1 MGIKGLLKALNP
13 LLVPAEGSGGV
24 ITAGG
29 ASSNGHGHHTNHGH
43 GQPQPKGQ
51 GTNGKYHITAFESTT
66 VAIDA
71 SSWLYRAGYA
81 CADLL
86 VESIETGQR
95 SPQAEAVVNR
105 YVTSR
110 IDNLLAGAKV
120 KGVILVFDGRRC
132 PLKAGTNREREARR
146 RANLAEARRLRAAGR
161 HAEARE
167 RYKNCL
173 KATDEMAR
181 AVAAKV
187 QETYG
192 RKGGHPNHFGVVP
205 RVRCVFAPYEA
216 DAQLAKL
223 CVDGVADGKFWIEY

>member
-13 LLVPAEGSGGV
+13 LLVPAEGS
-24 ITAGG
+24 
-29 ASSNGHGHHTNHGH
+29 
-43 GQPQPKGQ
+43 QGQ

-71 SSWLYRAGYA
+71 SSWLYKAGYA

-105 YVTSR
+105 YVTNR
-110 IDNLLAGAKV
+110 IDGLLAGAKV
-120 KGVILVFDGRRC
+120 RGVILVFDGKRC
-132 PLKAGTNREREARR
+132 PLKAGTNREREAKRR
-146 RANLAEARRLRAAGR
+146 TNVAEARRLRAAGR

-192 RKGGHPNHFGVVP
+192 RRPGHPNHFGVVP

-223 CVDGVADGKFWIEY
+223 CVDGVADGTF

>member
-13 LLVPAEGSGGV
+13 LLVPAAGSGGV

-110 IDNLLAGAKV
+110 IDGLLAGAQV
-120 KGVILVFDGRRC
+120 RGVILVFDGRRC

-192 RKGGHPNHFGVVP
+192 RKGGHPNHFGVLP

-223 CVDGVADGKFWIEY
+223 CVDGVADGKF

>member
-13 LLVPAEGSGGV
+13 LLVPAEGS
-24 ITAGG
+24 
-29 ASSNGHGHHTNHGH
+29 ASASASASPHQG
-43 GQPQPKGQ
+43 GQ
-51 GTNGKYHITAFESTT
+51 GTNGKYHIAAFESTT
-66 VAIDA
+66 VAVDA

-105 YVTSR
+105 YVAGR
-110 IDNLLAGAKV
+110 IDGLLAGARV
-120 KGVILVFDGRRC
+120 RGIVLVFDGRRC

-146 RANLAEARRLRAAGR
+146 RTHLAEARRLRAAGR

-181 AVAAKV
+181 AVAAMV

-192 RKGGHPNHFGVVP
+192 RKNGHQHFGVLP

-223 CVDGVADGKFWIEY
+223 CVDGVADGKF